1 MRPLEVRRPTPSD
14 IPGLAILLAEMQCH
28 YGEPVS
34 DDAATSA
41 AAFLCNMRREDFAPR
56 PLIAIRSAEVLG
68 SVVLNVTFPAAT
80 LSRSLYIRDLYV
92 SHAARRQGVGRALV
106 RAAAELT
113 LAEGFSALD
122 WTTAAGNTPA
132 RTMYDDAGANVV
144 NRVYYRL
151 DGRALSQA
159 AA

>member
-1 MRPLEVRRPTPSD
+1 MPLEVRRPAPQD
-14 IPGLAILLAEMQCH
+14 VAGLAQLLAEMQVH

-34 DDAATSA
+34 DDAALSA
-41 AAFLCNMRREDFAPR
+41 AAFLCQLGREDFAPR
-56 PLIAIRSAEVLG
+56 PLIAVERGRVLG
-68 SVVLNVTFPAAT
+68 SVVLNVTFPATT

-92 SHAARRQGVGRALV
+92 SYAARRRGVGRALV

-132 RTMYDDAGANVV
+132 RTMYDEAGANVV
-144 NRVYYRL
+144 ARVYYRL
-151 DGRALSQA
+151 AGDALAQA